1 LKIPSPLFIP
11 SPMQF
16 KQQVIALLLLLAI
29 ALLTVIST
37 VVHLVTESWWFET
50 VGFTQVFWQ
59 RLIWQVVIWIVTFGI
74 FIVFLGFNYWLAL
87 RLTGKRRFRF
97 LENSEFEPYTA
108 KIANY
113 IAALLIFFTSLGL
126 ANTSSAKWEVMLKF
140 LQATEFNRLDPIYQ
154 KDLGFYL
161 FRLPLLDNLENWWLT
176 LLIAGLIL
184 AVLVYVFK
192 GVILFDW
199 RWKSFII
206 EDKWQKLVTKPIK
219 VHLSLLLAAIA
230 LDIAFDFWLE
240 RYELLFSPTGVVW
253 GAAYTDTHARLFAYW
268 VMIVTSVLLGLWL
281 IFATWSNKLRLPI
294 YGLGVYAV
302 ILILVSGI
310 YPELQQRFVVEPN
323 ELAKEMPYIKHN
335 IEFTRQGYDLAK
347 VDTKNYQLNLAGNNQ
362 SNLLSD
368 NQGTINNIPLWDY
381 RPLLSTYRQLQEI
394 RFYYRF
400 NDIDIDRYILNGNYR
415 QVMLSPRE
423 FDYSQVPTSARTWVN
438 KRLKYTHGY
447 GLVMNPVNEVTP
459 DGLPVLWVK
468 NIPPVSQT
476 DLTIQEPAIY
486 YGELTNDYI
495 YTGMSTP
502 EFDYPRGDENAF
514 VKYDGLG
521 GVPIGNWWRRLVYA
535 YDQANIKIL
544 ISNYFTPNSR
554 IHYYRHVRE
563 RVQHVAPFLLL
574 DNDPYMVVVNGR
586 LKWIIDAYTTS
597 DRYPYSQ
604 AVTYEEETNL
614 ITDKNTNYVRNP
626 VKVVVDAKDG
636 TMDFYVVDE
645 TEPVLATYRKIFPEL
660 FKSKAAIPPEI
671 QAHFRYPQDLF
682 TIQAKMYLSYHMED
696 PQVFYNREDQWRF
709 ATELDEGQQQQVEP
723 DYLIMKLPEETQEEF
738 VLILPFTPVNRD
750 NMIAWMAARSDGENY
765 GKLRLYEFPKQ
776 ELVYG
781 PFQIEARI
789 DQDPEIVEQVTLW
802 SQRGSRVIRGDIL
815 VIPINGSLLYVA
827 PLYLRAAQGELPE
840 LTRII
845 VAYDKQIVM
854 TPSLEQSLT
863 AVLAQIPPEL
873 DSSTPVDSQSQQSAL
888 EIYQQAQQAL
898 QRGDWIEYGRY
909 QQQLQDILQK
919 LN

>member
-1 LKIPSPLFIP
+1 
-11 SPMQF
+11 MQF
-16 KQQVIALLLLLAI
+16 KQQVIALLLLIAI
-29 ALLTVIST
+29 ALLTIIST

-74 FIVFLGFNYWLAL
+74 FTIFLGFNYWLAL

-97 LENSEFEPYTA
+97 LETSEFEPYTA

-126 ANTSSAKWEVMLKF
+126 ANTAAAKWEVMLKF

-192 GVILFDW
+192 GIILFDW

-206 EDKWQKLVTKPIK
+206 EDKWQKLITKPIK
-219 VHLSLLLAAIA
+219 IHLSLLLAAIA

-240 RYELLFSPTGVVW
+240 RYELLFFPQGVVW

-268 VMIVTSVLLGLWL
+268 VMIVASVLLGLWL
-281 IFATWSNKLRLPI
+281 IFATWSNRLQLPI
-294 YGLGVYAV
+294 YGIGVYAV
-302 ILILVSGI
+302 ILILVNGI

-323 ELAKEMPYIKHN
+323 ELAKEIPYIKHN
-335 IEFTRQGYDLAK
+335 IEFTRQAYDLAK
-347 VDTKNYQLNLAGNNQ
+347 VDTKDYQLNLAGNNQ
-362 SNLLSD
+362 ANLLSENKATID
-368 NQGTINNIPLWDY
+368 NIRLWDY
-381 RPLLSTYRQLQEI
+381 RPLLSTYRQLQAI
-394 RFYYRF
+394 RFYYKF
-400 NDIDIDRYILNGNYR
+400 NDIDVDRYTLNGDYR

-447 GLVMNPVNEVTP
+447 GLVMNPVNEVTA
-459 DGLPVLWVK
+459 DGLPVLWLK

-486 YGELTNDYI
+486 YGELTSDYI
-495 YTGMSTP
+495 YTGMNTP

-514 VKYDGLG
+514 VKYNGLG
-521 GVPIGNWWRRLVYA
+521 GVPIGNWWRRLAYA

-574 DNDPYMVVVNGR
+574 DNDPYMIVVNGR

-604 AVTYEEETNL
+604 AVAYEEETNL
-614 ITDKNTNYVRNP
+614 ITDKKINYVRNP

-645 TEPVLATYRKIFPEL
+645 TEPVLATYRKIFPGL
-660 FKSKAAIPPEI
+660 FKSKETIPPEI

-682 TIQAKMYLSYHMED
+682 TIQAQMYLSYHMED

-709 ATELDEGQQQQVEP
+709 ATELYEGQQQQVEP
-723 DYLIMKLPEETQEEF
+723 DYLIMKLPEEAQEEF

-873 DSSTPVDSQSQQSAL
+873 ESSTTVDSQSQQSAL

-898 QRGDWIEYGRY
+898 QRGDWVEYGRY

-919 LN
+919 LD

>member
-1 LKIPSPLFIP
+1 
-11 SPMQF
+11 MQF
-16 KQQVIALLLLLAI
+16 KQQVIALVLLSAI
-29 ALLTVIST
+29 AVLTVIST
-37 VVHLVTESWWFET
+37 VVHLFTESWWFEM
-50 VGFTQVFWQ
+50 VGFRQVFWQ
-59 RLIWQVVIWIVTFGI
+59 RLIWQVVIWILTFGI
-74 FIVFLGFNYWLAL
+74 FVVFLGFNYWLAL

-97 LENSEFEPYTA
+97 LETSEFEPYTA

-113 IAALLIFFTSLGL
+113 IAALLIFLTSLSL
-126 ANTSSAKWEVMLKF
+126 ANTSAANWQVMLKF

-192 GVILFDW
+192 GIILFDW
-199 RWKSFII
+199 RWKNFII
-206 EDKWQKLVTKPIK
+206 EDKWQKLITKPIK

-240 RYELLFSPTGVVW
+240 RYELLYSSHGVVW

-268 VMIVTSVLLGLWL
+268 VMVVASVLLGLWL
-281 IFATWSNKLRLPI
+281 IFATWSNRLQLPI
-294 YGLGVYAV
+294 YGIGVYAV
-302 ILILVSGI
+302 ILILLNGI

-323 ELAKEMPYIKHN
+323 ELAKEIPYIKHN
-335 IEFTRQGYDLAK
+335 IEFTRQAYDLAK
-347 VDTKNYQLNLAGNNQ
+347 VDTKDYQLNLTGKNQ
-362 SNLLSD
+362 ANLLAENQATID
-368 NQGTINNIPLWDY
+368 NIRLWDY
-381 RPLLSTYRQLQEI
+381 RPLLTTYRQLQEI
-394 RFYYRF
+394 RFYYKF
-400 NDIDIDRYILNGNYR
+400 NDIDVDRYTLNGDYR

-486 YGELTNDYI
+486 YGELTNDYV
-495 YTGMSTP
+495 YTGMNTP

-514 VKYDGLG
+514 IKYDGQG
-521 GVPIGNWWRRLVYA
+521 GVPIGNWWRRLAYA
-535 YDQANIKIL
+535 YEQANLKIL

-554 IHYYRHVRE
+554 IHYYRNVRE

-574 DNDPYMVVVNGR
+574 DNDPYMIVVNGR

-597 DRYPYSQ
+597 DRYPYSE
-604 AVTYEEETNL
+604 AVAYEQETKL
-614 ITDKNTNYVRNP
+614 ITDKNINYVRNP

-645 TEPVLATYRKIFPEL
+645 TEPVLATYRKIFPKL

-696 PQVFYNREDQWRF
+696 PQVFYNREDEWRF
-709 ATELDEGQQQQVEP
+709 ATELYEGQQQQAEA
-723 DYLIMKLPEETQEEF
+723 DYLIMKLPEEAQEEF

-750 NMIAWMAARSDGENY
+750 NMIAWMAARSDGQNY

-789 DQDPEIVEQVTLW
+789 NQNPEIVEQVTLW

-827 PLYLRAAQGELPE
+827 PLYLRAVQGELPE

-854 TPSLEQSLT
+854 TPSLEQSLA
-863 AVLAQIPPEL
+863 AVFAQIPPEL
-873 DSSTPVDSQSQQSAL
+873 ESSTPLDSPFQQSAL

-898 QRGDWIEYGRY
+898 QEGDWVEYGRY
-909 QQQLQDILQK
+909 QQQLKDILQN
-919 LN
+919 LE

>member
-1 LKIPSPLFIP
+1 
-11 SPMQF
+11 MQF
-16 KQQVIALLLLLAI
+16 KQQVIALVLLSAI
-29 ALLTVIST
+29 AFLTVIST
-37 VVHLVTESWWFET
+37 VVHLFTESWWFEM
-50 VGFTQVFWQ
+50 VGFRQVFWQ
-59 RLIWQVVIWIVTFGI
+59 RLIWQVVIWILTFGI
-74 FIVFLGFNYWLAL
+74 FVVFLGFNYWLAL

-97 LENSEFEPYTA
+97 LETSEFEPYTA

-113 IAALLIFFTSLGL
+113 IAALLIILTSLSL
-126 ANTSSAKWEVMLKF
+126 ANTSAANWQVMLKF

-192 GVILFDW
+192 GIILFDW
-199 RWKSFII
+199 RWKNFII
-206 EDKWQKLVTKPIK
+206 EDKWQKLITKPIK

-240 RYELLFSPTGVVW
+240 RYELLYSSHGVVW

-268 VMIVTSVLLGLWL
+268 VMVVASVLLGLWL
-281 IFATWSNKLRLPI
+281 IFATWSNRLQLPI
-294 YGLGVYAV
+294 YGIGVYAV
-302 ILILVSGI
+302 ILILLNGI

-323 ELAKEMPYIKHN
+323 ELAKEIPYIKHN
-335 IEFTRQGYDLAK
+335 IEFTRQAYDLAK
-347 VDTKNYQLNLAGNNQ
+347 VDTKDYQLNLTGKNQ
-362 SNLLSD
+362 ANLLAENQATID
-368 NQGTINNIPLWDY
+368 NIRLWDY
-381 RPLLSTYRQLQEI
+381 RPLLTTYRQLQEI
-394 RFYYRF
+394 RFYYKF
-400 NDIDIDRYILNGNYR
+400 NDIDVDRYTFNGDYR

-447 GLVMNPVNEVTP
+447 GLVMNPVNEVTA

-486 YGELTNDYI
+486 YGELTNDYV
-495 YTGMSTP
+495 YTGMNTP

-514 VKYDGLG
+514 IKYDGQG
-521 GVPIGNWWRRLVYA
+521 GVPIGNWWRRLAYA
-535 YDQANIKIL
+535 YEQANLKII

-554 IHYYRHVRE
+554 IHYYRNVRE
-563 RVQHVAPFLLL
+563 RIQHVAPFLLL

-597 DRYPYSQ
+597 DRYPYSE
-604 AVTYEEETNL
+604 AVAYEQETKL
-614 ITDKNTNYVRNP
+614 ITDKNINYVRNP

-636 TMDFYVVDE
+636 TIDFYVVDE

-682 TIQAKMYLSYHMED
+682 TIQAQMYLSYHMED
-696 PQVFYNREDQWRF
+696 PQVFYNREDEWRF
-709 ATELDEGQQQQVEP
+709 ATELYEGQQQQAEA
-723 DYLIMKLPEETQEEF
+723 DYLIMKLPEEAQEEF

-750 NMIAWMAARSDGENY
+750 NMIAWMAARSDGQNY

-827 PLYLRAAQGELPE
+827 PLYLRAVQGELPE

-854 TPSLEQSLT
+854 TPSLEQSLA
-863 AVLAQIPPEL
+863 AVFAQIPPEL
-873 DSSTPVDSQSQQSAL
+873 ESSTPLDSPFQQSAL

-898 QRGDWIEYGRY
+898 QEGDWVEYGRY
-909 QQQLQDILQK
+909 QQQLKDILQN
-919 LN
+919 LE

>member
-1 LKIPSPLFIP
+1 
-11 SPMQF
+11 MQF
-16 KQQVIALLLLLAI
+16 KQQVIALVLLSAI
-29 ALLTVIST
+29 AVLTVIST
-37 VVHLVTESWWFET
+37 VVHLFTESWWFEM
-50 VGFTQVFWQ
+50 VGFRQVFWQ
-59 RLIWQVVIWIVTFGI
+59 RLIWQVVIWILTFGI
-74 FIVFLGFNYWLAL
+74 FVVFLGFNYWLAL

-97 LENSEFEPYTA
+97 LETSEFEPYTA

-113 IAALLIFFTSLGL
+113 IAALLIFLTSLSL
-126 ANTSSAKWEVMLKF
+126 ANTSAANWPVMLKF
-140 LQATEFNRLDPIYQ
+140 LEATEFNRLDPIYQ

-192 GVILFDW
+192 GIILFDW
-199 RWKSFII
+199 RWKNFII
-206 EDKWQKLVTKPIK
+206 EDKWQKLITKPIK

-240 RYELLFSPTGVVW
+240 RYELLYSPHGVVW

-268 VMIVTSVLLGLWL
+268 VMVVASVLLGLWL
-281 IFATWSNKLRLPI
+281 IFATWSNRWQLPI
-294 YGLGVYAV
+294 YGLGVYVV
-302 ILILVSGI
+302 ILILVNGI

-323 ELAKEMPYIKHN
+323 ELAKEIPYVKHN
-335 IEFTRQGYDLAK
+335 IEFTRQAYDLAK
-347 VDTKNYQLNLAGNNQ
+347 VDTKDYQLNLTGKNQ
-362 SNLLSD
+362 ANLLAENQATID
-368 NQGTINNIPLWDY
+368 NIRLWDY

-394 RFYYRF
+394 RFYYKF
-400 NDIDIDRYILNGNYR
+400 NDIDVDRYTLNGDYR

-447 GLVMNPVNEVTP
+447 GLVMNPVNEVTA

-486 YGELTNDYI
+486 YGELTNDYV
-495 YTGMSTP
+495 YTGMNTP

-514 VKYDGLG
+514 IKYDGQG
-521 GVPIGNWWRRLVYA
+521 GVPIGNWWRRLAYA
-535 YDQANIKIL
+535 YEQANLKII

-554 IHYYRHVRE
+554 IHYYRNVRE

-597 DRYPYSQ
+597 DRYPYSE
-604 AVTYEEETNL
+604 AVAHEQETEL
-614 ITDKNTNYVRNP
+614 ITNSNINYVRNP

-645 TEPVLATYRKIFPEL
+645 TEPVLATYRKIFPDL

-696 PQVFYNREDQWRF
+696 PQVFYNREDEWRF
-709 ATELDEGQQQQVEP
+709 ATELYEGQQQQAEA
-723 DYLIMKLPEETQEEF
+723 DYLIMKLPEEAQEEF

-750 NMIAWMAARSDGENY
+750 NMIAWMAARSDGQNY

-789 DQDPEIVEQVTLW
+789 NQNPEIVEQVTLW
-802 SQRGSRVIRGDIL
+802 SQRGSRVIKGDIL

-827 PLYLRAAQGELPE
+827 PLYLRAVQGELPE

-854 TPSLEQSLT
+854 TPSLEQSLA
-863 AVLAQIPPEL
+863 AVFAQIPPEL
-873 DSSTPVDSQSQQSAL
+873 ESSTTLDSPSQQSAL

-898 QRGDWIEYGRY
+898 QEGDWVEYGRY
-909 QQQLQDILQK
+909 QQQLEDILQK
-919 LN
+919 LE